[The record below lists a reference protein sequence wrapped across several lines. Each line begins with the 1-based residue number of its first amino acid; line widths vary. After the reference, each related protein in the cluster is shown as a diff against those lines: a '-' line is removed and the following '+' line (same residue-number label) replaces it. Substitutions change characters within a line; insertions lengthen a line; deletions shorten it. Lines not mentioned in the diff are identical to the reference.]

1 MISEDLKNI
10 IYVRPIFCSLSSVNL
25 VWLKIIILS
34 ICLVICYSTLIF
46 SQTFLEKTLIKFER
60 ITIEQGLSQ
69 STVNCILQDRK
80 GYLWFGTD
88 DGLNKYDGYTFKIY
102 KNDPLDSTSISNNN
116 ILTAFEDQSGLLW
129 FGTGN
134 GLNKYDPENEQ
145 FATYWL
151 DSKETNSPGS
161 NYINSIY
168 ESAKKPGVLWIGTN
182 GGLKKLSSNNSANR
196 TRLSIVNYTQ
206 ISNVLNSLSNYE
218 FRTIVED
225 SSEHLWIATSDGL
238 IRFDPENLN
247 FNRHKHDPLN
257 SNSLSN
263 SDISIIRIDKSGNLW
278 IGTNDGLNKLLSENF
293 KDISPLFIHYK
304 NDPQNP
310 ASLSNNHISSI
321 FESRVGILWVG
332 TLNGLNKMVPNN
344 LSESGGSFIQYKSDK
359 NNSNSII
366 DDWIRSIYED
376 RSGILWVGCL
386 GGLNKYSPKKNKF
399 SHYRLQDITS
409 QNLSSDFIFAF
420 YEDSYG
426 MLWIGTFDEGLLG
439 YNKKSGKITH
449 YKNIPGKSYSLSSNR
464 VRSILEDKKGRL
476 WIGTLTG
483 GLNRF
488 ERKKNSFIHYR
499 HNVSDPYSIS
509 ANDVIVI
516 FEDHY
521 GDIWIGTNSGLN
533 KFDSK
538 NNRFIQ
544 YLNDPYNQ
552 HSLSNNL
559 VWAICE
565 DKLGN
570 LWIGTDNGLDKFDRK
585 TGNFSHYIMDSNGLT
600 NNRIYSIHTDQLSNL
615 WIGTGGGGLNKF
627 DYLKETFTS
636 YRIKEG
642 LPNEVIY
649 GILEDKQNNLWLST
663 NYGISRLNQNLET
676 FYNYDITDGLQSNE
690 FNLGAFYKSKSGEM
704 FFGGVNGFN
713 AFYPE
718 NIKQS
723 QFIPPIVITSF
734 LKFNKE
740 VLLDKPISNAEQI
753 ELSYKDY
760 LFSFEFAS
768 LDYQAPEKN
777 RFAYKMEGLD
787 EEWIYSTSDKRFAT
801 YTTLP
806 PGEYIFKV
814 KGSNSDGVWNE
825 KGTTIKI
832 IITPPYWQTWW
843 FRTIAIAFIFA
854 LILVFYKQRVRKL
867 EEKKIALEDQVKER
881 TEAAQKIQDAL
892 TEVELL
898 KNQLQVENIYL
909 QDEIKLTHNFENII
923 STSESFKKI
932 LYKVEQVSSTDAT
945 VLILGESGTGKE
957 LLARAIHNLSN
968 RKNKP
973 LIKVNCATLPSNL
986 IESELFG
993 YEKGAFT
1000 GAFTRKVGRFE
1011 LADHGTIFLDE
1022 IGELPLELQTKL
1034 LRVLQ
1039 ESEFERLGGT
1049 TSIMVDVRVIAATNR
1064 DLEDALEKGLFRE
1077 DLYYRLNIFP
1087 IKIPPLRER
1096 KEDIPI
1102 LVNHF
1107 INKHSKKL
1115 GKRIET
1121 ISPQD
1126 MNKLIEYNW
1135 TGNVRELENIIE
1147 RAIIVSSTKN
1157 LNLKDSFSRAK
1168 VNGSNKGFQ
1177 SLQDMERNYILE
1189 VLESTNWRVSG
1200 PKGAAKILGL
1210 VPSTLEFRMKKLN
1223 INRK

>member
-1 MISEDLKNI
+1 M
-10 IYVRPIFCSLSSVNL
+10 
-25 VWLKIIILS
+25 
-34 ICLVICYSTLIF
+34 IF

-60 ITIEQGLSQ
+60 ITIEKGLSQ

-116 ILTAFEDQSGLLW
+116 VLTAFEDQSGLLW

-182 GGLKKLSSNNSANR
+182 GGLKKLSSNNNANR

-206 ISNVLNSLSNYE
+206 ISNVLNSLSNCE
-218 FRTIVED
+218 VRTIVED

-293 KDISPLFIHYK
+293 NDISPLFVHYK

-344 LSESGGSFIQYKSDK
+344 FSESGGSFIQYKSDK

-409 QNLSSDFIFAF
+409 QNLSSDFIFAI

-439 YNKKSGKITH
+439 YNKKSGKVTH

-499 HNVSDPYSIS
+499 HNVSDLYSIS

-723 QFIPPIVITSF
+723 QFVPPIVITSF

-825 KGTTIKI
+825 KGTAIKI

-1147 RAIIVSSTKN
+1147 RAIIVSPTKN